1 MYINELVLS
10 KFKDLL
16 EQYEIEVNTYRG
28 DGQISGRVN
37 YTIGTSF
44 Y

>member
-1 MYINELVLS
+1 MLF
-10 KFKDLL
+10 KFKDPL
-16 EQYEIEVNTYRG
+16 EQYEIEVKTHRG

-37 YTIGTSF
+37 YTLGTGF